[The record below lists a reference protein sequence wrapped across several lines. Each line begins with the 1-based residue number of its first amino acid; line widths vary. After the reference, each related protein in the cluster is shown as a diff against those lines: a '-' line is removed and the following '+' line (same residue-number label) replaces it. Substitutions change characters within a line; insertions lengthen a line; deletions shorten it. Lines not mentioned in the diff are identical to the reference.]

1 MHILSKIIY
10 RVNAIPNKNSMILF
24 VEIKKKKKSKIHQ
37 ESKESQI
44 AKTILRKNI
53 KVVTSHFLI
62 SKYISHLSKQNS
74 MVLA

>member
-1 MHILSKIIY
+1 
-10 RVNAIPNKNSMILF
+10 MILF
-24 VEIKKKKKSKIHQ
+24 VEIEKKKKSKIHQ
-37 ESKESQI
+37 ESKEPQI